1 MTIQS
6 ASLSDRG
13 RRANNED
20 FAAFFEPEDFEELKE
35 RGCLYIVADG
45 VGGAAQGERASQFAA
60 QKVLYEYYQPS
71 SLQPPEH
78 LRDIMERVN
87 GDIHAYALDNHTR
100 MATTMVAAIV
110 REGMLHVANVGD
122 SRAYL
127 IRGGIVTQINR
138 DHSIVGEMMAHG
150 EMTEA
155 EAMASKIKN
164 RLTRSIGGEPEVTV
178 DIYPPIPL
186 KNGDK
191 ILLCSDGLTR
201 YALREDIAKMT
212 AQGANEEIAQRLVH
226 FANESGGADNTSV
239 VFASYQSIGES
250 APTIHIAR
258 PQPVDLD
265 ILVTQPGESIKKPTG
280 KRQRSASIMV
290 IGILSLISIVAAGVL
305 MIVSINK
312 AQAAVIQR
320 QVEVAQMT
328 GTAGANVLAG
338 IATLQAAGTQQI
350 IASQTALAIIQQGMT
365 SQAGT
370 ATEAAKQP
378 QIDLTATP
386 IINGDSSITAINSC
400 NTPIYVFKE
409 SLKEPINEAYIS
421 PNETFNI
428 IGAKSGLAVF
438 EGKSLNGYWWKTTG
452 PFHSDEEAG
461 WVWSQP
467 CIKFLQGAQPITLD
481 QLLAHFGIAIPS
493 SSP

>member
-20 FAAFFEPEDFEELKE
+20 FAAFFEPEDPEELKE
-35 RGCLYIVADG
+35 RGCLYIIADG

-110 REGMLHVANVGD
+110 REGILHVVNVGD

-201 YALREDIAKMT
+201 YALREDIARMT
-212 AQGANEEIAQRLVH
+212 AQGTNEEIAQRLVH

-265 ILVTQPGESIKKPTG
+265 ALLTQPGQNIKISG
-280 KRQRSASIMV
+280 RERQPIIA
-290 IGILSLISIVAAGVL
+290 ISWLVLFAGVISVAL
-305 MIVSINK
+305 ILGSMVGRIMFSSSLTVNPTISL
-312 AQAAVIQR
+312 AA
-320 QVEVAQMT
+320 T
-328 GTAGANVLAG
+328 
-338 IATLQAAGTQQI
+338 ATLNSIPQTIQI
-350 IASQTALAIIQQGMT
+350 PPSE
-365 SQAGT
+365 T
-370 ATEAAKQP
+370 ATLMPPTPTPQLPKNTLEVTASNTNEPNVNKVCIAKVNSDQP
-378 QIDLTATP
+378 LLGQVLKVFNLDYDPNKTYLKCEGYIENSNVCNNQRKIEKNKDGNP
-386 IINGDSSITAINSC
+386 IVQLGDYIIIPNVT
-400 NTPIYVFKE
+400 E
-409 SLKEPINEAYIS
+409 SQC
-421 PNETFNI
+421 
-428 IGAKSGLAVF
+428 V
-438 EGKSLNGYWWKTTG
+438 EGK
-452 PFHSDEEAG
+452 
-461 WVWSQP
+461 
-467 CIKFLQGAQPITLD
+467 
-481 QLLAHFGIAIPS
+481 GIFVDDKIPQ
-493 SSP
+493 

>member
-178 DIYPPIPL
+178 DVYPPIQL

-212 AQGANEEIAQRLVH
+212 AQGTNEEIVQRLIQ
-226 FANESGGADNTSV
+226 FANENGGADNISV
-239 VFASYQSIGES
+239 VFASYQSTSES
-250 APTIHIAR
+250 APTLLHIAR
-258 PQPVDLD
+258 PKPVDLD
-265 ILVTQPGESIKKPTG
+265 VLVTQPGELTKIRPKKRQPMLTIALIVLFFGIVVASWLVGGMLVRMWSPPLAPTG
-280 KRQRSASIMV
+280 TATPALILPSAPNPQIDPLLPMETPTPTQTPV
-290 IGILSLISIVAAGVL
+290 PTGTNTPISLP
-305 MIVSINK
+305 
-312 AQAAVIQR
+312 
-320 QVEVAQMT
+320 MT
-328 GTAGANVLAG
+328 GTTLPKKKEAIINCPNGLFVRDAPGLNAPKYLENGTAVMISSGTYTLFAKQISDVTDDNPAG
-338 IATLQAAGTQQI
+338 IWLQILFPVGKEEKKWI
-350 IASQTALAIIQQGMT
+350 SM
-365 SQAGT
+365 
-370 ATEAAKQP
+370 EACVSVDKAV
-378 QIDLTATP
+378 L
-386 IINGDSSITAINSC
+386 
-400 NTPIYVFKE
+400 E
-409 SLKEPINEAYIS
+409 SL
-421 PNETFNI
+421 
-428 IGAKSGLAVF
+428 GG
-438 EGKSLNGYWWKTTG
+438 
-452 PFHSDEEAG
+452 
-461 WVWSQP
+461 SQ
-467 CIKFLQGAQPITLD
+467 
-481 QLLAHFGIAIPS
+481 
-493 SSP
+493 